1 MKTRNGERATL
12 AAFLISILLAGFNGL
27 GVRFTVEELPPF
39 WGAVLRFVPAFLIL
53 SGIVAIK
60 RLPLPKG
67 RNLLGAVLYGAL
79 NFGANYSFLYW
90 GLQKVQAGTAGIFL
104 ALVPLFTLIFA
115 ALQRLEPFRWR
126 AFSGSLLAL
135 AGIAVIYGAKGPAN
149 APLPALLA
157 ITLGSVCFAEA
168 GLLIKR
174 FPGSHPVTTN
184 MIGMAVGSVVL
195 FLMSLLFHEPHPL
208 PAKATTWAALVYL
221 ILFGSCAIFIL
232 TVYVLNHWPASTV
245 SYSFVIF
252 PFIGISASAWLDH
265 EKFSPW
271 VFVGALLVV
280 GGVYFG
286 ALRTR
291 QKRMLEESP
300 AD

>member
-1 MKTRNGERATL
+1 MKNLVGERATL
-12 AAFLISILLAGFNGL
+12 AAFLMTIFLAGFNGL
-27 GVRFTVEELPPF
+27 GVRLTVEELPPF

-53 SGIVAIK
+53 AGIAAIK
-60 RLPLPKG
+60 RLPLPSG
-67 RNLLGAVLYGAL
+67 RNLLGAVLYGVL

-115 ALQRLEPFRWR
+115 VAQRLEPFRLR
-126 AFSGSLLAL
+126 ALFGSLLSL

-149 APLPALLA
+149 APLAALLA

-184 MIGMAVGSVVL
+184 MIGMAVGSVIL
-195 FLMSLLFHEPHPL
+195 FLMSMLFHEPHPV
-208 PAKATTWAALVYL
+208 PVKATTWGALIYL

-232 TVYVLNHWPASTV
+232 TVYVLNRWPASTV

-252 PFIGISASAWLDH
+252 PFIGIAASAWLDH
-265 EKFSPW
+265 EKFTPW
-271 VFVGALLVV
+271 VFVGAVLVV
-280 GGVYFG
+280 AGVYFG
-286 ALRTR
+286 SLRAS
-291 QKRMLEESP
+291 QKRAVEGSP

>member
-1 MKTRNGERATL
+1 MKNPNGEHATL
-12 AAFLISILLAGFNGL
+12 AAFLITIFLAGFNSL

-53 SGIVAIK
+53 AAITAIW
-60 RLPLPKG
+60 RLPLPTG
-67 RNLLGAVLYGAL
+67 RNLLGALLYGAL
-79 NFGANYSFLYW
+79 NFGANYTFLYW
-90 GLQKVQAGTAGIFL
+90 GLQRVQAGTASIFL
-104 ALVPLFTLIFA
+104 ALVPLFTLILA
-115 ALQRLEPFRWR
+115 SLQHLESFRWR
-126 AFSGSLLAL
+126 AMFGSLLAL

-174 FPGSHPVTTN
+174 FPGSHPITTN
-184 MIGMAVGSVVL
+184 MIGMASGSLIL
-195 FLMSLLFHEPHPL
+195 FLMSSIFHEPHPL
-208 PAKATTWAALVYL
+208 PARAVTWAALAYL
-221 ILFGSCAIFIL
+221 IVLGSCVIFIL
-232 TVYVLNHWPASTV
+232 TVYVLNRWPASTV

-252 PFIGISASAWLDH
+252 PFISAAASAWLDH

-271 VFVGALLVV
+271 VFVGAILVV
-280 GGVYFG
+280 AGVYIG
-286 ALRTR
+286 ALQLRR
-291 QKRMLEESP
+291 KAVAEGSP